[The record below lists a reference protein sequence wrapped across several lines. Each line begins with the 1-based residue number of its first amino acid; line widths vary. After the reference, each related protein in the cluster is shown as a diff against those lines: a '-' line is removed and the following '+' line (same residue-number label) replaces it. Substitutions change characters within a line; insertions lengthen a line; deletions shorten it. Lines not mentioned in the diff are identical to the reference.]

1 MSLDE
6 WTSNTQGIN
15 PDNALRTRLLELSMR
30 ESVVELW
37 QAIYKELE
45 TVIQSWEEILEKW
58 ELEFAADQAAEM
70 SPPETETETEPEPEP
85 EKDSLE
91 KELHESRDD

>member
-1 MSLDE
+1 
-6 WTSNTQGIN
+6 
-15 PDNALRTRLLELSMR
+15 MR

-70 SPPETETETEPEPEP
+70 SPPETEPEPVP